1 MHYKFGKDVWK
12 MEKPRI
18 LLVDDE
24 SDLCHLMKT
33 ALMKEGFSEIEMA
46 GSVQEGWEKFETFSP
61 SIAILDITLP
71 DGEGYDLCKKIREV
85 SRIPVL
91 FLSAK
96 SDEIDKIVGLAI
108 GGDDYITK
116 PFSPKEVAFRVKAQL
131 RRVGYYETQTSSPSN
146 TPETIAV
153 GPFSITH
160 DETEVLRDGESLE
173 LTAKEVGLMA
183 CFMRNPNRILSKE
196 TLFERVWGEDFYG
209 ADNTVMVHIR
219 RLREKIED
227 NPSKP
232 TFITTI
238 KGLGYK
244 LIVK

>member
-1 MHYKFGKDVWK
+1 M
-12 MEKPRI
+12 MEQPRI
-18 LLVDDE
+18 LIVDDE
-24 SDLCHLMKT
+24 QDLCQLMQTSLK
-33 ALMKEGFSEIEMA
+33 KEGFQSIQTA
-46 GSVQEGWEKFETFSP
+46 GTVKEGWTQFQAFAP
-61 SIAILDITLP
+61 HIAILDVMLP

-85 SRIPVL
+85 SRIPIL

-96 SDEIDKIVGLAI
+96 TDEVDKILGLAI

-116 PFSPKEVAFRVKAQL
+116 PFSPKEVAYRVKAQL
-131 RRVGYYETQTSSPSN
+131 RRAGSYAQESMDQTTEVEKKIS
-146 TPETIAV
+146 T
-153 GPFSITH
+153 GPFALN
-160 DETEVLRDGESLE
+160 EEQTEVYKQEQRLE

-196 TLFERVWGEDFYG
+196 TLFQTVWGEDFYG
-209 ADNTVMVHIR
+209 ADNTLMVHIR

-238 KGLGYK
+238 KGLGYR
-244 LIVK
+244 LNVK